1 MSFPNESLSKKGEK
15 GKAKWKSGMS
25 VLQGRQK
32 KKVQEIKLEKN
43 DQDSKWKMQDTL
55 SCKLKVDILGRRSER

>member
-32 KKVQEIKLEKN
+32 KKSSRNKIGKEW
-43 DQDSKWKMQDTL
+43 S
-55 SCKLKVDILGRRSER
+55 R

>member
-15 GKAKWKSGMS
+15 GKGKLKSGMS

-32 KKVQEIKLEKN
+32 KSSRNKTEK
-43 DQDSKWKMQDTL
+43 
-55 SCKLKVDILGRRSER
+55 E